1 MKHQPLKVDRKPV
14 VPFQLR
20 PVSGNPAELVKLVE
34 TPLSKAEYD
43 QMLSARS
50 FSDTPVHSLSVP
62 DIVELHFQLSL
73 YAFGA
78 ADVADQRGLVLV
90 RHGGWKI
97 SRAGQISIRCRYVPL
112 IGNESCFPATVAA
125 LVKRYDWSKEIVIC
139 APAKN
144 GAGRCLLTTGL
155 QHAAYPETIY
165 QRFLSDMADE
175 NYEPG
180 DVLMVKGY
188 PPGSGTYVCLAKD
201 GDIVRLQELREGKG
215 GKILGYTSKCV
226 EVNSRQC
233 EITPLDMRL
242 DVTQAL

>member
-1 MKHQPLKVDRKPV
+1 MKHQPLKVYRKPV

-20 PVSGNPAELVKLVE
+20 PVSGNPAELVKVVE

-43 QMLSARS
+43 QMLRARS
-50 FSDTPVHSLSVP
+50 LSDTPVQALTVP
-62 DIVELHFQLSL
+62 DIVELHFHLSL

-90 RHGGWKI
+90 RRGGWKI
-97 SRAGQISIRCRYVPL
+97 SRTGQIAIRCRYVPL

-165 QRFLSDMADE
+165 QRFLSDSADE

-180 DVLMVKGY
+180 DVLMVKGDL
-188 PPGSGTYVCLAKD
+188 PGSGTYVCLAKED
-201 GDIVRLQELREGKG
+201 DIVRLQELREGKM

-226 EVNSRQC
+226 EVNSRHC
-233 EITPLDMRL
+233 EITPLDIRL
-242 DVTQAL
+242 DIQ